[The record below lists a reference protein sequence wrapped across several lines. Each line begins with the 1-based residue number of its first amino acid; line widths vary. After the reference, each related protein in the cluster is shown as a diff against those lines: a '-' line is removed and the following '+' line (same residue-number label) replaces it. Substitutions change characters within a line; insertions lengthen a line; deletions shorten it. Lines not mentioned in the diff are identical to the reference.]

1 MTQSAVQPISD
12 EPELPPG
19 GPDRPSEWVLAFM
32 EEIERI
38 NNRVKRRQGAL
49 AEKYGLRAG
58 DFATLYV
65 LARATPDCTM
75 RPSELAQ
82 KQNVTSGGITKRLQ
96 ALEAANLIER
106 LPDPLD
112 GRVMMVRIK
121 PEGLATTRN
130 FRAAA
135 NLLPFGEIGRSLS
148 EAEWSGLLATL
159 QKLEPLI

>member
-1 MTQSAVQPISD
+1 MNKGAVQSMAAQAD
-12 EPELPPG
+12 LPPA
-19 GPDRPSEWVLAFM
+19 GPDKTGERVLAFM

-49 AEKYGLRAG
+49 AEKYGLRPG

-96 ALEAANLIER
+96 ALEAAGLIER
-106 LPDPLD
+106 LPDPED
-112 GRVMMVRIK
+112 GRVMMVRIS
-121 PEGLATTRN
+121 PAGLARTRRLRSETN
-130 FRAAA
+130 HLSFA
-135 NLLPFGEIGRSLS
+135 EIGNSLS
-148 EAEWSGLLATL
+148 EQEWAALLSAL
-159 QKLEPLI
+159 RKLEPLI